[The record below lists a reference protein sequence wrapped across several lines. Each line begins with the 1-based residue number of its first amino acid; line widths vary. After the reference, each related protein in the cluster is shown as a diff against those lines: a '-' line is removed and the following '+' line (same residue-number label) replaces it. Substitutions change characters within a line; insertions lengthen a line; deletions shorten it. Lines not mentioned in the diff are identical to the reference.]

1 MSSVYHTA
9 GVQLIK
15 VKGLPMKKFLL
26 FLFGAVFLNARE
38 FIGKVPLV
46 ESAKEVH
53 FTGSHLN
60 SPELL
65 HNILYYQNWGELF
78 VYFQVHWFKLLFGA
92 VSIAVLVVFILHYL
106 VIGPKVFS
114 HEGRKFYIFSL
125 FQRAIHWIAAL
136 SFVIIV
142 PTGFMMIYG
151 KYLGG
156 GDLVLSARYLH
167 DIGAVIFLVSVIPM
181 FLMWLIPMLPTIDDI
196 KWLFIAGGYLTKKK
210 IEVPAGKFN
219 AGQKLW
225 FWLATLGG
233 FVMIISGAVM
243 YFQDFDIALLK
254 SLNLDQIDIDRIA
267 AIVHNFLGVA
277 IAALFITHLYMSI
290 FAIKGS
296 LDSMKSGYKSEDE
309 LKHLHSSFY
318 KKLIGKK

>member
-1 MSSVYHTA
+1 
-9 GVQLIK
+9 
-15 VKGLPMKKFLL
+15 MKKFIL

-60 SPELL
+60 SPQLL
-65 HNILYYQNWGELF
+65 HNILYYQNWGEFF
-78 VYFQVHWFKLLFGA
+78 VYLQVHWFRLLFAAITLG
-92 VSIAVLVVFILHYL
+92 VLVVFILHYL
-106 VIGPKVFS
+106 IIGPKVFS

-125 FQRAIHWIAAL
+125 FKRLIHWIAAIA
-136 SFVIIV
+136 FVIIV
-142 PTGFMMIYG
+142 PTGFMMIFG

-156 GDLVLSARYLH
+156 GDLVLYARYLH
-167 DIGAVIFLVSVIPM
+167 SIGTILFIVAVIPM
-181 FLMWLIPMLPTIDDI
+181 FLMWLVPMLPTFDDI

-210 IEVPAGKFN
+210 IEVPAGEFN
-219 AGQKLW
+219 AGQKMW

-254 SLNLDQIDIDRIA
+254 SIKLDQIDIVRIA
-267 AIVHNFLGVA
+267 AIVHNFLGMAV
-277 IAALFITHLYMSI
+277 AALFITHLYMSI

-296 LDSMKSGYKSEDE
+296 LDSMISGYKSEDE

>member
-1 MSSVYHTA
+1 VYHTA
-9 GVQLIK
+9 GVQLTK
-15 VKGLPMKKFLL
+15 VKGLPMKKFIL
-26 FLFGAVFLNARE
+26 FLFGTVLLNARE

-46 ESAKEVH
+46 ENARQVH
-53 FTGSHLN
+53 FSGSHLN

-65 HNILYYQNWGELF
+65 HNILYYQNWGGLF
-78 VYFQVHWFKLLFGA
+78 TYLQVHWFRVLFA
-92 VSIAVLVVFILHYL
+92 TITVTVLIVFVLHYL

-114 HEGRKFYIFSL
+114 HEGRKFYIFS
-125 FQRAIHWIAAL
+125 FFKRVIHWIAAL
-136 SFVIIV
+136 AFVIII
-142 PTGFMMIYG
+142 PTGFMMLFG

-156 GDLVLSARYLH
+156 GDLVLYARYLH
-167 DIGAVIFLVSVIPM
+167 SIGTVIFIVAVIPM
-181 FLMWLIPMLPTIDDI
+181 FLMWLVPMLPTFDDI

-210 IEVPAGKFN
+210 MEVPAGKFN
-219 AGQKLW
+219 AGQKMW

-233 FVMIISGAVM
+233 FVMILSGAVM
-243 YFQDFDIALLK
+243 YFQDFDIAFVK
-254 SLNLDQIDIDRIA
+254 SIGFDQIDIDRIA
-267 AIVHNFLGVA
+267 AIVHNFLGMA

-296 LDSMKSGYKSEDE
+296 LDSMISGYKSEDE